1 MLRFDQPLLEEI
13 KQNYN
18 RFKRVLVFTEMHK
31 DVFYQFPKLKVELVK
46 MKALME
52 KIDENF
58 LDQGDENLIE
68 LINSKN
74 ILVEY
79 AKYMEKKEGKNY

>member
-58 LDQGDENLIE
+58 LDQGNENLIE
-68 LINSKN
+68 LFNSRN
-74 ILVEY
+74 LLVEFV
-79 AKYMEKKEGKNY
+79 KYMEKTEGKI